1 MEILVSD
8 LMTSDVVTVKKDME
22 VHELEQLF
30 LAKGI
35 HGAPVVDERD
45 RLVGVVS
52 QTDLLAWH
60 YQTGHDGGGF
70 YEPADLRGADRMR
83 GLHVSDVRTA
93 SVSEFMTPLVHAVRP
108 DNSAAEATARMVRH
122 KIHRLVVV
130 DADLHVKGI
139 LSAMDLLR
147 LIPGVADVLKRRA

>member
-1 MEILVSD
+1 MPKTVSD
-8 LMTSDVVTVKKDME
+8 LMTRDVVVVRSDLD

-35 HGAPVVDERD
+35 HGAPVVDGNA

-60 YQTGHDGGGF
+60 YQSGRDGGGF
-70 YEPADLRGADRMR
+70 YGPPDLRGEPLR
-83 GLHVSDVRTA
+83 GLHLADIHTA
-93 SVSEFMTPLVHAVRP
+93 PVSEVMTPLVHAVRP
-108 DNSAAEATARMVRH
+108 DDTIAEAAARMIRH
-122 KIHRLVVV
+122 RIHRLVVV
-130 DADLHVKGI
+130 DEHLHVLGI

-147 LIPGVADVLKRRA
+147 LLPGVAAPAGRGG

>member
-1 MEILVSD
+1 METLVSD
-8 LMTSDVVTVKKDME
+8 LMTTDVMVVRNNLD

-30 LAKGI
+30 LNKGI
-35 HGAPVVDERD
+35 HGAPVVDEND

-60 YQTGHDGGGF
+60 YQSGHDAAGF
-70 YEPADLRGADRMR
+70 YEHVDLRGTERLR
-83 GLHVSDVRTA
+83 GLFLSDIRTA
-93 SVSEFMTPLVHAVRP
+93 SVSEVMTPLVHAVRR
-108 DNSAAEATARMVRH
+108 DNTATEAAVRMIRH

-130 DADLHVKGI
+130 DANLRVQGI

-147 LIPGVADVLKRRA
+147 LIPGVADALSRRG